1 MIRAALSFA
10 VATCVR
16 LPACVSLALTGA
28 LCLSAAAQEA
38 GGSDVPAASADV
50 YEPGF
55 FVRFA
60 PQTAADMVG
69 AIPGFTISGS
79 GGERGLGQASEN
91 VLINGRRV
99 SGKSNDAWTAL
110 SRIPA
115 DAVVRIEI
123 VDGASLEIPGLS
135 GQVANVIAR
144 VESFS
149 GSWTWYP
156 EITENASPSLLRGDL
171 TASGASD
178 DGWTWSASLNAVG
191 FGGDATGFGR
201 VTSGA
206 GEPLDLRQEEAGSRG
221 DGPTLSGS
229 LGYEAPDGS
238 VLNINATLSSLNVV
252 QTERSQRAPAG
263 LAPFTRLSFVGQD
276 TRSLELGADYEFDLG
291 PGRLKLIGLQSL
303 SEEASGVTV
312 EAVAGAQ
319 VLAGQRFESGSTASE
334 SIMRAEYG
342 LGAFGGDVQLAGEGA
357 FNVLDLSSSL
367 GARGADGSYAVL
379 PLEDGVA
386 RVEEARAEASLSFS
400 RQLAKGVS
408 LQSSL
413 GVEYSELSQTG
424 AGGLSR
430 QFVRPKG
437 FVALAFQPE
446 ADLDVSL
453 KATRKVGQ
461 LDFGDFLSSVDLR
474 NENSTLGNVDL
485 VPEQDWVASAEINRR
500 LGAWGAIT
508 FVLDYR
514 RIEDVVD
521 QIPLGVSGS
530 AVGNIESATAYTV
543 STSGTFNLD
552 PLGLKGVQVALS
564 LSYSDSEVDD
574 PLTGRAR
581 EVSFSEKQAG
591 NLLVRWD
598 VPETNWTLAAGLEE
612 AQTYP
617 GYRLDEITRSWSA
630 PTIDFFLIENKDVF
644 GLKVRLEVINLGD
657 MAQYGRRDVFEDGR
671 RTRPLAFTEERQ
683 FEIGRMMRLNIAGTF

>member
-1 MIRAALSFA
+1 MIRAALSLA
-10 VATCVR
+10 AATCVR
-16 LPACVSLALTGA
+16 LPACVSFALTGA

-38 GGSDVPAASADV
+38 GGSDVPAASANV

-60 PQTAADMVG
+60 PQTAADMLG

-123 VDGASLEIPGLS
+123 VDGASLDIPGLS

-144 VESFS
+144 LESFS

-171 TASGASD
+171 TASGASG

-191 FGGDATGFGR
+191 FGGGARGFGR

-206 GEPLDLRQEEAGSRG
+206 GEPLDLRREKAGSRG

-229 LGYEAPDGS
+229 LGHEAPDGS
-238 VLNINATLSSLNVV
+238 ALNINATLSSLNVV
-252 QTERSQRAPAG
+252 QTERSPRAPAG

-357 FNVLDLSSSL
+357 FNVLDLSSAL

-400 RQLAKGVS
+400 RQLAEGVS

-446 ADLDVSL
+446 PDLDVSL

-461 LDFGDFLSSVDLR
+461 LDFGDFLYSVDLR
-474 NENSTLGNVDL
+474 NENSTLGNVEL
-485 VPEQDWVASAEINRR
+485 VPEQAWIASAEINRR
-500 LGAWGAIT
+500 LGPWGAIT
-508 FVLDYR
+508 FALDYT

-530 AVGNIESATAYTV
+530 AVGNIDSATAYTV

-564 LSYSDSEVDD
+564 WSYSDSEVDD

-581 EVSFSEKQAG
+581 EVSFSQKQAG

-598 VPETNWTLAAGLEE
+598 VPETNWTISAGLEE

-617 GYRLDEITRSWSA
+617 GYRLDEIARSWSA

-644 GLKVRLEVINLGD
+644 GLKVRLEVINLGG